1 MLLLLVVSSQGGC
14 GLIID
19 GFQIKSMNP
28 HVGRTVTV
36 LLPDLHDTFP
46 GRHGAVTLGRP
57 EKLTP
62 LRPATLTFLFI
73 SPPLSSLCPAEAK
86 QMQSRNKETIH
97 RRSQSCPSVLTVG
110 RRRTKQAG
118 PRLTKRL
125 IFRDGVNK
133 DNYDAL
139 ITALIPAGAAVPV
152 NGPGRRGSTQVVSR
166 DPWEPALTPSCPHL
180 GETVILSA
188 RRKRKRKKKEGGG
201 KEKVPTAQLPR
212 VFTAAPHQ
220 TFIKCHLYS
229 V

>member
-1 MLLLLVVSSQGGC
+1 
-14 GLIID
+14 
-19 GFQIKSMNP
+19 
-28 HVGRTVTV
+28 
-36 LLPDLHDTFP
+36 
-46 GRHGAVTLGRP
+46 
-57 EKLTP
+57 
-62 LRPATLTFLFI
+62 
-73 SPPLSSLCPAEAK
+73 
-86 QMQSRNKETIH
+86 MQSRNKETIH

-133 DNYDAL
+133 DNYDTL

-188 RRKRKRKKKEGGG
+188 RRKRKRKKKEGRE